1 MIFSLKI
8 CGSYLYPALLVNP
21 VDAVG
26 AGTADAIATVCG
38 ALQSTMPETTTLT
51 GWQQAL
57 VCFVVVDIVLH
68 ECSPLSALVLV
79 LVDVTVLVLVDVLLV
94 STRVC
99 ESYCAA
105 AIVATNAAVAPAII
119 FIINIV
125 SAPRHFHNN
134 VFR

>member
-1 MIFSLKI
+1 LII
-8 CGSYLYPALLVNP
+8 RP
-21 VDAVG
+21 VDTLR
-26 AGTADAIATVCG
+26 AGTAAAIATVC
-38 ALQSTMPETTTLT
+38 ATLQTAMPETTAAT

-57 VCFVVVDIVLH
+57 ICFVVVDIVLH

-105 AIVATNAAVAPAII
+105 ATEVTNAAVIPAII
-119 FIINIV
+119 YFV
-125 SAPRHFHNN
+125 CS
-134 VFR
+134 